1 MGAPLKFK
9 PHQIVHALNETRG
22 MIYLAA
28 ERLGCEADTIYNYAK
43 RYASVREAITRHRQR
58 TTDIAELK
66 LYQAINDGESWA
78 IQYYLR
84 TQGRDRGYVE
94 RHEFTGKDG
103 EALRIHLTWDDHA
116 VHEDDHAR
124 DSSAPPAPRP
134 ALRAA
139 E

>member
-28 ERLGCEADTIYNYAK
+28 ERLGCEADTVYNYAK
-43 RYASVREAITRHRQR
+43 RYASVREAIARHRGR

-66 LYQAINDGESWA
+66 LYQAINEGEAWA
-78 IQYYLR
+78 VQFYLK

-94 RHEFTGKDG
+94 KLDVSILVQQAAAKVAQEFDMTAHELLE
-103 EALRIHLTWDDHA
+103 EAELYRL
-116 VHEDDHAR
+116 EERNAR
-124 DSSAPPAPRP
+124 
-134 ALRAA
+134 
-139 E
+139 